1 MSTPHHLQ
9 LGPVTA
15 HAFNKNRDAVAI
27 CPNTNEVHIYRLKG
41 SKWEKAEV
49 LAEHDHK
56 VTGVDWAPNSDTIV
70 TCGFDRNAYV
80 WKKDGATWKPSLV
93 LLRINRSATCV
104 KWAPN
109 EKKFAVGTGDKVACI
124 CSFDEEGDWWVS
136 KHIKNLQS
144 TVLSLDWH
152 PNSVLIAIGTSA
164 LKASIV
170 STYLKGEEDKPS
182 PTVWGKKMPFG
193 EVMYNH
199 EQPDGGW
206 IHGVSFN
213 EKGTSLALVSHD
225 ASFTVIE
232 GADGGSHKVSTIPTR
247 NLPMR
252 SLVWVSDRSIVTGG
266 HDCFPVVFSKEG
278 SEWTCGGSLDQ
289 QKKAAA
295 GGMSAMNRFKQLDN
309 KGREDTSNETVLN
322 SVHQNS
328 ICDIQV
334 FGGTRSRCS
343 QFSTTGIDGRMV
355 FWNIDTLSSSFSA
368 LKI

>member
-1 MSTPHHLQ
+1 
-9 LGPVTA
+9 VTA
-15 HAFNKNRDAVAI
+15 HAFNKNRDAVAV
-27 CPNTNEVHIYRLKG
+27 CPNDKEVHIYRLKG
-41 SKWEKAEV
+41 NTWTKSEV

-56 VTGVDWAPNSDTIV
+56 VNGVDWAPNSDTIV

-80 WKKDGATWKPSLV
+80 WKKENGTWKPSLV
-93 LLRINRSATCV
+93 LLRINRAATCV

-152 PNSVLIAIGTSA
+152 PNSVLLAIGTAA

-170 STYLKGEEDKPS
+170 STYLKGEEEKPS

-193 EVMYNH
+193 EVMEFH

-213 EKGTSLALVSHD
+213 EDGTSLALVSHD
-225 ASFTVIE
+225 SSFTVIE
-232 GADGGSHKVSTIPTR
+232 GADGGSHKKSTITTK

-252 SLVWVSDRSIVTGG
+252 SLVWVSTSCVVAAG
-266 HDCFPVVFSKEG
+266 HDCFPVTFSKEG
-278 SEWTCGGSLDQ
+278 SGWVANGSID
-289 QKKAAA
+289 QKKKAVGG
-295 GGMSAMNRFKQLDN
+295 GGMSAMNRFKQLDT
-309 KGREDTSNETVLN
+309 KGREDTTNETVLN
-322 SVHQNS
+322 SVHQNA
-328 ICDIQV
+328 ICDIQIYK
-334 FGGTRSRCS
+334 GTRNRCS
-343 QFSTTGIDGRMV
+343 EFSTTGIDGRMV
-355 FWNIDTLSSSFSA
+355 FWNVSSLSSSFSA